1 MDRSYFEGEV
11 ESMRARKGEGV
22 WRRRYSKKYL
32 ALFLLLTFVEI
43 IAIPVIGDDATAW
56 LTAEER
62 AWIAAHPV
70 ITVAPDPDFPP
81 IEYFDEDGEYQG
93 LAADYLALVERET
106 GLNFKVVRCASW
118 DEVLAKTR
126 AREVDAL
133 SAAAQTPQR
142 ADYLLFSDPHI
153 VLQGVIIARQQVKG
167 TLTLDDPGRSAGD
180 AGHRGARVRVAGV
193 HLPRSSRDRA

>member
-1 MDRSYFEGEV
+1 MHI
-11 ESMRARKGEGV
+11 RKGEGV
-22 WRRRYSKKYL
+22 WRRRCSKERL
-32 ALFLLLTFVEI
+32 ANLLLLLAFVGI
-43 IAIPVIGDDATAW
+43 LAIPVVGDDATAW

-81 IEYFDEDGEYQG
+81 LEYFDEDGEYQG
-93 LAADYLALVERET
+93 LAADYLALVEQET
-106 GLNFKVVRCASW
+106 GLNFKIVRYASW
-118 DEVLAKTR
+118 DEVLAKAR

-133 SAAAQTPQR
+133 PAAAQTPQR

-167 TLTLDDPGRSAGD
+167 TLTLDDLQGM
-180 AGHRGARVRVAGV
+180 RVAVVRGYV
-193 HLPRSSRDRA
+193 WQEFISRAIIPR